1 MISTAWVEPDT
12 IARPVAVIG
21 GGVLGRR
28 LCMMWAAAG
37 HSVQLYEKSPEVAS
51 SAIKYINDAMPEQCT
66 KLGTEPGSVFL
77 ATSLQDAVQNAWM
90 VIEAIPE
97 ILPLKIELFGH
108 LDQLAPPD
116 CILATNSSSYKSSEM
131 IQQVTRRYRVCN
143 GHYYMPPDQNH
154 LEIMTC
160 GYTDPSIIAFLME
173 QSAAAGFVPIHAKV
187 ESTGLI
193 FNRIWAAIK
202 RESLLVMAE
211 GVGTAGDIDRLFKGW
226 FHGEVGPCEMM
237 DRVGLDTVY
246 NIEKHYVEE
255 RGLDAKPIEWLKE
268 NYVDRG
274 LLGRKSGK
282 GLLSEESNGHAQ

>member
-1 MISTAWVEPDT
+1 
-12 IARPVAVIG
+12 
-21 GGVLGRR
+21 
-28 LCMMWAAAG
+28 MMWAAAG
-37 HSVQLYEKSPEVAS
+37 HTVHLYEKAPEVAS
-51 SAIKYINDAMPEQCT
+51 AALKYINDVMPEQST
-66 KLGTEPGSVFL
+66 KLGTKPGSVLLSF
-77 ATSLQDAVQNAWM
+77 SLEDAVQNAWM

-97 ILPLKIELFGH
+97 ILPLKIELFGQ
-108 LDQLAPPD
+108 LDRLTPPD

-131 IQQVTRRYRVCN
+131 IQHVTLRYRVCN
-143 GHYYMPPDQNH
+143 GHYYMPPDQNY

-173 QSAAAGFVPIHAKV
+173 QASAAGFVPIHAKV

-202 RESLLVMAE
+202 RESLFVMAE
-211 GVGTAGDIDRLFKGW
+211 GVGTAEDIDQLFKSW
-226 FHGEVGPCEMM
+226 FHAEVGPCAMM

-274 LLGRKSGK
+274 LLGRKSGR
-282 GLLSEESNGHAQ
+282 GLLYEESNGHAQ

>member
-1 MISTAWVEPDT
+1 MISTAWIEPDT

-51 SAIKYINDAMPEQCT
+51 SAIKYINDAMPEQST

-77 ATSLQDAVQNAWM
+77 ASSLQDAVQNAWM

-143 GHYYMPPDQNH
+143 CHYYMPPDQNH

-211 GVGTAGDIDRLFKGW
+211 GVGTAGDIDQLFKGW

>member
-1 MISTAWVEPDT
+1 MISTAWIEPDT

-51 SAIKYINDAMPEQCT
+51 SAIKYINDAMPEQSI

-77 ATSLQDAVQNAWM
+77 ASSLQDAVQNAWM

-211 GVGTAGDIDRLFKGW
+211 GVGTAGDIDQLFKGW

>member
-1 MISTAWVEPDT
+1 MISTAWIEPDT

-211 GVGTAGDIDRLFKGW
+211 GVGTAGDIDQLFKGW

>member
-1 MISTAWVEPDT
+1 
-12 IARPVAVIG
+12 
-21 GGVLGRR
+21 
-28 LCMMWAAAG
+28 MMWAAAG
-37 HSVQLYEKSPEVAS
+37 HTVHLYEKAPEVAS
-51 SAIKYINDAMPEQCT
+51 AALKYIIDAMPEQST
-66 KLGTEPGSVFL
+66 KLGTKPGNVLLSF
-77 ATSLQDAVQNAWM
+77 SLEDAVQNAWM

-97 ILPLKIELFGH
+97 ILHLKIELFGQ
-108 LDQLAPPD
+108 LDRLTPPD

-131 IQQVTRRYRVCN
+131 IQHVTRKYRVCN
-143 GHYYMPPDQNH
+143 GHYYMPPDQNY
-154 LEIMTC
+154 LELMTC
-160 GYTDPSIIAFLME
+160 GYTDPSIIVFLME

-211 GVGTAGDIDRLFKGW
+211 GVGTAEDIDQLFKSW
-226 FHGEVGPCEMM
+226 FHAEVGPCEMM

-274 LLGRKSGK
+274 LLGRKSGR
-282 GLLSEESNGHAQ
+282 GLLYEESNGHAQ

>member
-1 MISTAWVEPDT
+1 MISTAWIEPDT

-51 SAIKYINDAMPEQCT
+51 SAIKYINDAMPEQST

-77 ATSLQDAVQNAWM
+77 ASSLQDAVQNAWM

-211 GVGTAGDIDRLFKGW
+211 GVGTAGDIDQLFKGW

-282 GLLSEESNGHAQ
+282 VLLSEESNGHAQ